1 MLGIMGFVEREIF
14 GNNSKGSHRLVYS
27 DWGPENAVPVICVH
41 GLTGNGHDFD
51 ILAEELINDGR
62 RLICVDLPG
71 RGRSDFLSEPL
82 DYNYQLYCDDLTA
95 LLEHLGVNKPNSIDW
110 IGISL
115 GGLLGIRL
123 AGLKDTPIRRMILN
137 DVGPIVPQAAL
148 DFIHMVISKQYT
160 FDTTAAL
167 EKRMRETR
175 GLTWGPVTDAQWRL
189 MAEHNARA
197 LDDGSIT
204 YSYDPNIAVIFGEE
218 PTGEQDLWP
227 AWDAIKCPVMVIH
240 GKKSVVLTKPIIK
253 EMQTRFTGGQ
263 LKLVQYKDCGH
274 VPSLMAPQHIKDI
287 RTWLDETQI

>member
-1 MLGIMGFVEREIF
+1 MSFTEKYISGV
-14 GNNSKGSHRLVYS
+14 NSKGSHRIVYN
-27 DWGPENAVPVICVH
+27 DWGPENAVPIICVH

-82 DYNYQLYCDDLTA
+82 DYNYQQYCDDLTA
-95 LLEHLGVNKPNSIDW
+95 LLAHLGVDKPNSVDW

-123 AGLKDTPIRRMILN
+123 AGMKDTPIRRMILN

-148 DFIHMVISKQYT
+148 DFIHKVISQTYT
-160 FDTTAAL
+160 FPTIAAL

-175 GLTWGPVTDAQWRL
+175 GLTWGPVTDAQWKF

-197 LDDGSIT
+197 LEDGSIT
-204 YSYDPNIAVIFGEE
+204 YSYDPNISVIFGEQ

-227 AWDAIKCPVMVIH
+227 AWESIECPVMVIH
-240 GKKSVVLTKPIIK
+240 GKKSVVLTKPIIS
-253 EMQTRFTGGQ
+253 EMQARFTGKD
-263 LKLVQYKDCGH
+263 LRVIQYKDCGH
-274 VPSLMAPQHIKDI
+274 VPSLMAPNQIKDI
-287 RTWLDETQI
+287 RSWLNNL